1 MAHKVQSTRHGR
13 KWDMPHTSLQI
24 GGLVFPQMDQMD
36 FTGPFEVLSL
46 IPNSC
51 FHTIGKDL
59 APVRD
64 GRGLMLTP
72 DTTLAMA
79 PDLDVLL
86 VPGGHGQEALMEDE
100 EMLEFLRLRARTARF
115 VLSVCTG
122 ALLCGAA
129 GLLRGVRS
137 TTHWNSFHL
146 LPYFGAIPVDERVV
160 VDGKHISAAGVS
172 SGIDG
177 ALRLAQLLGGD
188 RLAQSIQ
195 LHMQYAPEPLFVG
208 GTPRTSP
215 PDIVE
220 AAREKLRDISE
231 RRLATAKRV
240 AGKLGVTPEAR

>member
-1 MAHKVQSTRHGR
+1 VANNPLH
-13 KWDMPHTSLQI
+13 I
-24 GGLVFPQMDQMD
+24 GGLIFPNMDQMD

-46 IPNSC
+46 IPNAR
-51 FHTIGKDL
+51 FHVIGKDL
-59 APVRD
+59 TAVRD
-64 GRGLMLTP
+64 ARGLVLTP
-72 DTTLAMA
+72 DTALRDA

-86 VPGGHGQEALMEDE
+86 VPGGYGQEALMDDE
-100 EMLEFLRLRARTARF
+100 EVLDFLRTRAKTARY

-129 GLLRGVRS
+129 GLLRGVRA

-160 VDGKHISAAGVS
+160 VDGRHISAAGVS

-188 RLAQSIQ
+188 GLAQAIQ
-195 LHMQYAPEPLFVG
+195 LNMQYAPEPPFAG
-208 GTPRTSP
+208 GTPHTSP
-215 PDIVE
+215 PEIVQ

-231 RRLATAKRV
+231 RRLATAKKV
-240 AGKLGVTPEAR
+240 AERLGIHSARATG